1 MQRFDHQSG
10 THLQTNGAE
19 IYYEVHGGNDQ
30 PVLLLLHGGFGNMED
45 FNSILPWLGPKY
57 KTIGIDSRGQG
68 KSTLG
73 EKGLSYE
80 MIAKDVEQ
88 VLTAL
93 QVTSL
98 SILGFSDG
106 GIVAYRL
113 VQNTPFHI
121 ERVVTVG
128 ADWHARNQEP
138 LRERFMQIT
147 PDSWREKFPET
158 YEAYQALNPAPD
170 FDRLTETLVS
180 MWLDPGEHGYPG
192 ESVTGIACPL
202 VIMRGEKDHLFS
214 ADSAEA
220 LRRRVKNATLVTVP
234 GTGHMPFAERPESFM
249 KALNGFL

>member
-10 THLQTNGAE
+10 THLQTSGAE
-19 IYYEVHGGNDQ
+19 IYYEMHGDNGK

-57 KTIGIDSRGQG
+57 TIIGIDSRGQG

-73 EKGLSYE
+73 TKGLSYDL
-80 MIAKDVEQ
+80 IARDVEQ
-88 VLTAL
+88 VLTRL
-93 QVTSL
+93 GVTTL

-113 VQNTPFHI
+113 ALHAPFHF

-147 PDSWREKFPET
+147 ADSWREKSPET
-158 YEAYQALNPAPD
+158 YDAYQALNPAPD
-170 FDRLTETLVS
+170 FEQLTQTLVH
-180 MWLDPGEHGYPG
+180 MWLDPGEDGYPG

-202 VIMRGEKDHLFS
+202 VIMRGENDHLFS

-220 LRRRVKNATLVTVP
+220 LRRKVKNATLVTVP
-234 GTGHMPFAERPESFM
+234 GTGHMPFNEQPEAFM
-249 KALNGFL
+249 TALNGFL